1 MGTNDDYFRK
11 MEAQLKKWEA
21 DVDTLVSSGEKAS
34 AESRDKYKEQVE
46 ALRADRD
53 AALKK
58 LRTMRA
64 AGEAATLEMK
74 SALDEAWQSM
84 KRGLERAASNFK
96 T

>member
-1 MGTNDDYFRK
+1 MD
-11 MEAQLKKWEA
+11 AQLKKWEA
-21 DVDTLVSSGEKAS
+21 DVDTLVASGEKAS
-34 AESRDKYKEQVE
+34 AESRDIYKEQVE

-74 SALDEAWQSM
+74 GALDEAWQSM
-84 KRGLERAASNFK
+84 KKGLDRAASNFK